1 MTRVGRLRVGRPAL
15 LSGRLQG
22 RRIDDPVDFPAT
34 AAARPVRGRL
44 AAVSVRASLAAGA
57 WVGAV
62 IGLVLGAVLGAIV
75 VWFAGAILDWQR
87 DLAFTFGVTR
97 RLLPF
102 GDQLGL
108 LRDIQT
114 RWWLL
119 IIGSSLAVAFV
130 AAAFGALLGGILAA
144 AYNRSPRH
152 ALVVV
157 ELPSRVMTEASRQP
171 HASLSP
177 QAPSLAQPG
186 ASEPPPHEAPA
197 DPARAR
203 QGVPSRSP

>member
-1 MTRVGRLRVGRPAL
+1 
-15 LSGRLQG
+15 
-22 RRIDDPVDFPAT
+22 
-34 AAARPVRGRL
+34 VRGRL

-62 IGLVLGAVLGAIV
+62 IGLVIGAVLGALV
-75 VWFAGAILDWQR
+75 VWFASAVLDWQR

-114 RWWLL
+114 RWWLV
-119 IIGSSLAVAFV
+119 IIGSSLAIAFV
-130 AAAFGALLGGILAA
+130 AALFGALLGGILAA

-157 ELPSRVMTEASRQP
+157 ELPSHVAATRAGHLGTSRD
-171 HASLSP
+171 AVSTGD
-177 QAPSLAQPG
+177 APPA
-186 ASEPPPHEAPA
+186 HEESQV
-197 DPARAR
+197 D
-203 QGVPSRSP
+203 

>member
-1 MTRVGRLRVGRPAL
+1 MSRLDRLRVGRRQDGDGRHGSGL
-15 LSGRLQG
+15 LGGRLQG
-22 RRIDDPVDFPAT
+22 RRLGDPVDLPASDG
-34 AAARPVRGRL
+34 AQPVRGRL
-44 AAVSVRASLAAGA
+44 AAVSVRASLVAGA

-75 VWFAGAILDWQR
+75 VWFAGAVLDWQR
-87 DLAFTFGVTR
+87 DLSFTFGVTR

-108 LRDIQT
+108 LRDIQV
-114 RWWLL
+114 RWWLV
-119 IIGSSLAVAFV
+119 IIGSALAVAAV

-157 ELPSRVMTEASRQP
+157 ELPSRIVAAPAPTADSVDEA
-171 HASLSP
+171 AT
-177 QAPSLAQPG
+177 AAAQPIRDEG
-186 ASEPPPHEAPA
+186 GLPI
-197 DPARAR
+197 R
-203 QGVPSRSP
+203 QLKYH